1 MNYQNFKKEKTPK
14 MLWLLAFGLVLN
26 SCSFMKENTD
36 IIVLNAHVYTV
47 NESFETAEAFAV
59 RNGQFVGVGT
69 QEEILDRFE
78 ASRIIDVGGRAVF
91 PGFIDGHC
99 HFYGYGENLFRWA
112 DLRGT
117 KSFDELLNR
126 LEAHLSLHPSEWLVG
141 RGWDQ
146 NHWEPAIF
154 PDNELLEKRFPNKKI
169 LLVRIDGH
177 ASLVSKS
184 ALQAAGID
192 AAYRVKGGDVL
203 LNDRG
208 EPTGVLIDNAD
219 LAVKALIPELT
230 TDEKQ
235 EALLEAQE
243 KCFAVGLTGVV
254 DAGLPFQTIELIR
267 EMQQDGR
274 LKMKINAMISPD
286 EQTLNNY
293 LPAGPTYDDR
303 LTINTVK
310 MFADGALGS
319 RGALMLEP
327 YSDAEGEKGLML
339 HDSSFYYTICQKA
352 YDANFQVSIHAIGDA
367 ANRFVLDMYGEFLK
381 AENDRRWRVEHAQIV
396 HQDDFVKFK
405 TYSIIPS
412 IQSTHAT
419 SDMYWAVNRV
429 GEDRIKGAYAQQK
442 LLAQNGWLVNGT
454 DFPIEGINPLHT
466 FYAAVV
472 RKDLKGFP
480 EGGFLMDQ
488 ALSREEAIKS
498 MTIWAAKAS
507 FEDSYKGSIEVGKHA
522 DFVILDKDIMQVDEG
537 EIPLTNVISTFV
549 HGEGVYQKGTE

>member
-1 MNYQNFKKEKTPK
+1 MYYQNFKKGKLHK
-14 MLWLLAFGLVLN
+14 LLLLVAFGLVLN
-26 SCSFMKENTD
+26 SCSNMKENTD
-36 IIVLNAHVYTV
+36 IIVLNARVYTV
-47 NESFETAEAFAV
+47 NDSFETAEAFAV
-59 RNGQFVGVGT
+59 RDGHFVAVGT

-78 ASRIIDVGGRAVF
+78 ASRVIDVGGRSVF

-112 DLRGT
+112 DLSGT
-117 KSFDELLNR
+117 KSVNEMLDR
-126 LEAHLSLHPSEWLVG
+126 LEAHLATHPSEWLLG

-146 NHWEPAIF
+146 NHWEPAVF
-154 PDNELLEKRFPNKKI
+154 PDNELLETRFPGKKI

-192 AAYRVKGGDVL
+192 ATYRVKGGDVL
-203 LNDRG
+203 LNEQRA
-208 EPTGVLIDNAD
+208 PTGVLIDNAD

-230 TDEKQ
+230 ISEKQ
-235 EALLEAQE
+235 KALLEAQE
-243 KCFAVGLTGVV
+243 NCFAVGLTGVV

-267 EMQQDGR
+267 EMQQEGR
-274 LKMKINAMISPD
+274 LKIKINAMISPD
-286 EQTLNNY
+286 DQTLDTY
-293 LPAGPTYDDR
+293 LPAGPSYDER
-303 LTINTVK
+303 LTINIVK

-327 YSDAEGEKGLML
+327 YSDAKGVKGLML
-339 HDSSFYYTICQKA
+339 HDSSFYYAVCQKA
-352 YDANFQVSIHAIGDA
+352 YDAGFQVSIHAIGDA

-396 HQDDFVKFK
+396 HQDDFFKFK

-507 FEDSYKGSIEVGKHA
+507 FEETYKGSIEIGKHA
-522 DFVILDKDIMQVDEG
+522 DFVILDRDIMQVADA
-537 EIPLTNVISTFV
+537 EIPQASVISTFV
-549 HGEGVYQKGTE
+549 HGESVYQKE